1 MQFIPQVASIATSA
15 LSGNLKPLLFGSMV
29 GGGSSAPKTDPTQAD
44 PFAPYRQGYAQQLN
58 SFWNNPNAVT
68 QDPAF
73 QAQLQAG
80 IGAVNSGLAAS
91 GQLASGSQL
100 TALNNLGMQTMNQY
114 RQQQL
119 ANLMQLSGASQNP
132 AAGASA
138 AASIASNNY
147 NNQRQGQ
154 ADLLGGLGTLS
165 GLFRSGGS
173 GSFMGNGGGGSSYD
187 YQGDPDFLKSVG
199 L

>member
-1 MQFIPQVASIATSA
+1 MQWLPIASSA
-15 LSGNLKPLLFGSMV
+15 LSILGGAKSLFG
-29 GGGSSAPKTDPTQAD
+29 GGGKSKQADPGQAD
-44 PFAPYRQGYAQQLN
+44 PFASYRQGYAQQLN
-58 SFWNNPNAVT
+58 SFWNNPNAVA

-80 IGAVNSGLAAS
+80 IGAVNSGLAAT
-91 GQLASGSQL
+91 GQLASGGQL
-100 TALNNLGMQTMNQY
+100 AALNNLGMQTMNQY

-147 NNQRQGQ
+147 NQQRQG
-154 ADLLGGLGTLS
+154 AGDILGGLGGLQ
-165 GLFRSGGS
+165 GLFKKGGA
-173 GSFMGNGGGGSSYD
+173 GGGDSWEFSRD
-187 YQGDPDFLKSVG
+187 ADFLKQVG